1 MDGNLPWI
9 GDEHLALLDVCGAE
23 IHQNVDH
30 KEKVYDEVGVEK
42 RVGFRITTP

>member
-9 GDEHLALLDVCGAE
+9 GNKHLAFLDVCGAK

-30 KEKVYDEVGVEK
+30 KENVYDEVGVEK
-42 RVGFRITTP
+42 RVGLRITTP